1 MKSIRLALGLAF
13 VVMGSSAALAE
24 TCRESYEALA
34 EPIVARKCIACHS
47 NANSQAGLSL
57 QRGSGY
63 DLLVS
68 VASTELPEM
77 ARVAPGDSAMSYLA
91 HKLQGTHTDVGGSG
105 MRMPPAGLPAGEI
118 ETILAWIDGCEAE
131 ETAG

>member
-1 MKSIRLALGLAF
+1 MKSMRLVFGLAF

-34 EPIVARKCIACHS
+34 EPIVARKCIACHGA
-47 NANSQAGLSL
+47 NAQAGLSL

-63 DLLVS
+63 DLLVG
-68 VASTELPEM
+68 VASTELPDM
-77 ARVAPGDSAMSYLA
+77 ARVTPGDSSMSYLA
-91 HKLQGTHTDVGGSG
+91 HKLQGTHADVGGSG